1 MATVEQKP
9 ALITAEEFERRPGTD
24 AVEELVRGRIVM
36 SPPPNRIHGMIC
48 IETAFHIRLYLQQ
61 HPIGRVVG
69 SDAVIIV
76 RRDPDTVRGADLAYY
91 SFERLPR
98 DAPNVGYGPEIP
110 ELVFEVLS
118 PSDRWKKAM
127 VKVGEYLDA
136 GVLAVVVLDPEERT
150 AHVFGAEAE
159 PTRLGPDDLL
169 RFESILPGFEAV
181 VGRFFE

>member
-9 ALITAEEFERRPGTD
+9 ALITAEEFERRPDAD

-36 SPPPNRIHGMIC
+36 SPLPNRRHGFVC
-48 IETAFHIRLYLQQ
+48 AQVAYLLGRFLED
-61 HPIGRVVG
+61 HPLGRVVG
-69 SDAVIIV
+69 NDSAIIV
-76 RRDPDTVRGADLAYY
+76 GRNPDTVRGADAAYY

-98 DAPNVGYGPEIP
+98 DADNSRYGPEIP

-118 PSDRWKKAM
+118 PSDRWKNAM

-136 GVLAVVVLDPEERT
+136 GVLCVVVLDPEEKT

-159 PTRLGPDDLL
+159 PTRLGPDEIL
-169 RFESILPGFEAV
+169 RFDAILPGFEVV
-181 VGRFFE
+181 VGRFFD